1 VNRRSERSLKLP
13 SVELLNYS
21 ASGNNFIHVY
31 VLLLA
36 YVPIILNSVDFLQS
50 CEGSLVVPTV
60 PPGHV
65 WSGDKV

>member
-31 VLLLA
+31 VLLLV
-36 YVPIILNSVDFLQS
+36 YVPSFNFLQS